1 MAEPVTQSHDVP
13 RVRPARWVLHRVE
26 RTAWFTTR
34 VTWRT
39 PDGGT
44 ARWASRLARRRGRV
58 ELLDRDGGPTGF
70 VEAAPATA

>member
-13 RVRPARWVLHRVE
+13 RAHPARWVLHRVE

-44 ARWASRLARRRGRV
+44 ARWASRLARRRGRH
-58 ELLDRDGGPTGF
+58 RATGGEPVGLRQFTQ
-70 VEAAPATA
+70 